1 MNIVFYAGFCLC
13 INRDESP
20 AFFIYNV
27 LKICR
32 LSLHGKGVFYEKV
45 VGS

>member
-1 MNIVFYAGFCLC
+1 MLDFVFVLTEMKVQLFYLQC
-13 INRDESP
+13 
-20 AFFIYNV
+20 

-32 LSLHGKGVFYEKV
+32 LSLRGKGVFYEKV